1 LHLHTSELQ
10 YVHSFYKLF
19 GRPLAKGKSEHPSA
33 PVEDYDEGNNLEG
46 DKRSLV
52 GFVKNSDY
60 DCIMVVL

>member
-1 LHLHTSELQ
+1 M
-10 YVHSFYKLF
+10 
-19 GRPLAKGKSEHPSA
+19 AKGKSEHPSA